1 MGPRIVVVGAGAV
14 GGYTG
19 GLLHARG
26 HDVTLLDFWPEHVE
40 AIRRDGLRITGT
52 TAEETV
58 TCRPPALHVT
68 ELQGLSRQ
76 PPVDIAIVSVKSY
89 DTEWASMLIRQYLAP
104 GGYVVSLQNCLNEE
118 KIAGVVG
125 WGRVVGA
132 IASRI
137 SVNLWA
143 PGCIR
148 RTGPQGGAAYTVYRI
163 GEPHGRITERVKLLA
178 EMFAGVDSTR
188 ASTNLWGERWTK
200 LCVNGMANAL
210 CAASGLTGK
219 KLNGIEPLRRL
230 AIRLGG
236 EAVRV
241 GQALGYELEKIGT
254 FEPERLALAGE
265 GDPAALAEIEAVL
278 IAGSNRPGGDE
289 ARPSMGQDIQ
299 KGRRTE
305 IEEMNGFICQQGAR
319 VGLPVAA
326 NRAVVEAVR
335 SVERGEAAP
344 SPELLTRIV
353 LPPR

>member
-1 MGPRIVVVGAGAV
+1 
-14 GGYTG
+14 
-19 GLLHARG
+19 
-26 HDVTLLDFWPEHVE
+26 
-40 AIRRDGLRITGT
+40 
-52 TAEETV
+52 
-58 TCRPPALHVT
+58 
-68 ELQGLSRQ
+68 
-76 PPVDIAIVSVKSY
+76 VKSY
-89 DTEWASMLIRQYLAP
+89 DTEWASLLIRQYLAP
-104 GGYVVSLQNCLNEE
+104 GGFVVSLQNCLNEE

-163 GEPHGRITERVKLLA
+163 GEPHGRITDRVKLLA

-241 GQALGYELEKIGT
+241 GQALGYALEKIGT

-305 IEEMNGFICQQGAR
+305 IDEMNGFICQQGAL

-326 NRAVVEAVR
+326 NRAVVEALR

-344 SPELLTRIV
+344 SPELLTRIE
-353 LPPR
+353 LPAR